1 MKRNWIFPVLCL
13 LSLNANALI
22 VSVDKYG
29 EIDLNEG
36 LEITVSEAEM
46 DLLSGAPV
54 MKLNG
59 SLLANGTVTV
69 TIERSE
75 SGVTDE
81 FCCGI
86 CKAGDG
92 ALTQEMNFSVNGTT
106 AWYIHYTPQAGS
118 LVTIRYTISDGTES
132 CVLTVHYDYSTQDV
146 DNIEAQPKAR
156 KIIRDGL
163 LLIQQGDKTYN
174 L

>member
-1 MKRNWIFPVLCL
+1 MKRNWIFLVLCL
-13 LSLNANALI
+13 LSINANALI
-22 VSVDKYG
+22 VSVDEYG

-36 LEITVSEAEM
+36 LEITVSEAEI
-46 DLLSGAPV
+46 DLFSGVPV

-75 SGVTDE
+75 SGITDE
-81 FCCGI
+81 FCCGN
-86 CKAGDG
+86 CTQGNG
-92 ALTQEMNFSVNGTT
+92 ALTQEMNFSVNGMTP
-106 AWYIHYTPQAGS
+106 WYIHYTPQAGS
-118 LVTIRYTISDGTES
+118 FVTIRYTFSDGTES
-132 CVLTVHYDYSTQDV
+132 CALTVHYDYSTQAL

>member
-1 MKRNWIFPVLCL
+1 MKRNWIFLVLCL
-13 LSLNANALI
+13 LSINANALI
-22 VSVDKYG
+22 VSVDEYG

-75 SGVTDE
+75 SGITDE
-81 FCCGI
+81 FCCGT
-86 CKAGDG
+86 CETGNG
-92 ALTQEMNFSVNGTT
+92 ALTQVLNVAVNDEATWFG
-106 AWYIHYTPQAGS
+106 HYYPQAGS
-118 LVTIRYTISDGTES
+118 LVTIRYTFSDGTES
-132 CVLTVHYDYSTQDV
+132 CALTVHYDYSTQAL